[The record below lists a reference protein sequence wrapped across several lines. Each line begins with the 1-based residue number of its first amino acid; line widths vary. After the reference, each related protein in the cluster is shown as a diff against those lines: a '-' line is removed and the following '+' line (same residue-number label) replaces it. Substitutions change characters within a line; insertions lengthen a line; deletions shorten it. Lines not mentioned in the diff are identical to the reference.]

1 MLIVLIDMTSMNM
14 NTIILMIAPISISG
28 ILPVSHLV
36 IIPFIKFAAS
46 VFWFRIAFRYR
57 TVILGFRIALG
68 LWTMWITFGLGLMLF
83 RLRTMWITFGLGLM
97 LFRLRTMWI
106 TFGLGLML
114 LRLRTMWITFGLG
127 LMLLRLRF
135 VVPWMQDLVPVFQFL
150 KSWKMFVI
158 GLFFAF
164 YCNYICKFK

>member
-68 LWTMWITFGLGLMLF
+68 LWTMWITFGPGLMLF
-83 RLRTMWITFGLGLM
+83 
-97 LFRLRTMWI
+97 
-106 TFGLGLML
+106 
-114 LRLRTMWITFGLG
+114 RLRTMWITFGLG

-150 KSWKMFVI
+150 KSWKMFAI

>member
-1 MLIVLIDMTSMNM
+1 MLIDMTSMNM
-14 NTIILMIAPISISG
+14 VTIILMIAPISISG

-97 LFRLRTMWI
+97 L
-106 TFGLGLML
+106 

-164 YCNYICKFK
+164 YCKYICKFK